1 MEDKNFTIIED
12 IFDRDNTPNNGL
24 SNDSNNDGEMSQF
37 FNRNKRDT
45 SFLRTID
52 THSARTP
59 YPMGNIPSLSYDE
72 NMIKNKLSRQINP
85 RSLASQYN
93 SMSTSNRILQSP
105 PSNVKLNES
114 SNSNIQVRPVMPP
127 QHEVLMSRITCRNI
141 YDHVENCP
149 FCQKYYKQSN
159 RTYILIIVFL
169 VLIILLLLRQNNN

>member
-12 IFDRDNTPNNGL
+12 IFDTDTQNNGSL
-24 SNDSNNDGEMSQF
+24 NDLNYNREISQS

-45 SFLRTID
+45 SFLRTLD
-52 THSARTP
+52 NNSARTP
-59 YPMGNIPSLSYDE
+59 YPMGSIASLSYDE
-72 NMIKNKLSRQINP
+72 DMIKNKLSRQINP

-93 SMSTSNRILQSP
+93 SMSTSNRILQP
-105 PSNVKLNES
+105 PSNVKLNELP
-114 SNSNIQVRPVMPP
+114 NSNMQVRPVIPP
-127 QHEVLMSRITCRNI
+127 PHDNSMYHITCRNI

>member
-12 IFDRDNTPNNGL
+12 IFDTDTSNNGSFDDL
-24 SNDSNNDGEMSQF
+24 NNDGEMSQF
-37 FNRNKRDT
+37 FNRNKTDT

-52 THSARTP
+52 THSARAP
-59 YPMGNIPSLSYDE
+59 YPTGNIPSLMYDE
-72 NMIKNKLSRQINP
+72 DMIKNKLSRQINP

-93 SMSTSNRILQSP
+93 SMSTSNRILQP
-105 PSNVKLNES
+105 PPNVKVN
-114 SNSNIQVRPVMPP
+114 NVQKPIQVRPVMPP
-127 QHEVLMSRITCRNI
+127 SHDNSMYHITCRNI

-159 RTYILIIVFL
+159 RTYVLIIVFL